1 MVRPSRTR
9 SLVTLHLI
17 ILLLRFTG
25 ILGKLITIG
34 STLLV
39 WYRMLIAFIALWIY
53 LAIRKELKAIPRK
66 YQLKLIGIGAIVA
79 LHWIL
84 FFESIKVANIS
95 VAVVCLSTASLLS
108 AFLEPLFFKR
118 KLRGYEVLFGC
129 IVILGLSLAFDADTN
144 YKWGYIYGI
153 LSAFFASIFTN
164 LNGLYV
170 EKLDS
175 SKLSL
180 LEMLGGFITISLYL
194 PFTNSI
200 GWDSFIISSMDLF
213 YLMILGIVCTAYA
226 FVVSVKVMEQLT
238 PFTVTTAFN
247 LEPIYSILFAI
258 LIFSDTETMTLQFY
272 IGVFCII
279 SVVALDGYFKSQK
292 TQEKVKAIFR
302 RKKSPKRSNM
312 PE

>member
-1 MVRPSRTR
+1 M
-9 SLVTLHLI
+9 
-17 ILLLRFTG
+17 
-25 ILGKLITIG
+25 
-34 STLLV
+34 
-39 WYRMLIAFIALWIY
+39 
-53 LAIRKELKAIPRK
+53 
-66 YQLKLIGIGAIVA
+66 
-79 LHWIL
+79 
-84 FFESIKVANIS
+84 ANIS

-129 IVILGLSLAFDADTN
+129 IVIFGLSLAFDADTN

-170 EKLDS
+170 EKIES

-194 PFTNSI
+194 PFSDGI
-200 GWDSFIISSMDLF
+200 GWESFIIPPMDLF
-213 YLMILGIVCTAYA
+213 YLLILGIVCTAYA

-247 LEPIYSILFAI
+247 LEPIYSIIFAI
-258 LIFSDTETMTLQFY
+258 LIFSDTETMAMQFY

-279 SVVALDGYFKSQK
+279 SVVAMDGYFKSQK
-292 TQEKVKAIFR
+292 TQEKVKGILR
-302 RKKSPKRSNM
+302 RTKSAKNTNM